1 MASSQTLDK
10 LGAAALITPGLAT
23 GGMAMADK
31 PLSEPGLSTAANQDA
46 VEHAHNP
53 RGDDLTR
60 TAYASVV
67 QQGGEGG
74 GEGGE
79 GGEGGGEGGE
89 SGVDPVAA
97 QHDPVVYLTALD
109 VIRAHYLA
117 GLAAYRAEDHQ
128 AGAEM
133 FVHPISEVYYDLEAA
148 FKAQGVDPF
157 VEAMFKAG
165 DLAFAGKPTQKVEA
179 AVKTVLAATDA
190 AAKKA
195 PRANHSTAAIE
206 AAVIADMV
214 DRAALQYR
222 LVAAGD
228 NKDAWL
234 DGYGYLKAA
243 QRRADLIREQLDPRF
258 RDALDETLALFSSAY
273 PESLKPADKALDPG
287 LLLAK
292 AGRVSLLAS
301 GLQ

>member
-1 MASSQTLDK
+1 
-10 LGAAALITPGLAT
+10 
-23 GGMAMADK
+23 MADK
-31 PLSEPGLSTAANQDA
+31 PLSEPGLSAAANQDA
-46 VEHAHNP
+46 EERAHNP

-60 TAYASVV
+60 TAYASVI
-67 QQGGEGG
+67 QQG

-79 GGEGGGEGGE
+79 GGESGGEGGE

-117 GLAAYRAEDHQ
+117 GLAAYRADDHQ

-165 DLAFAGKPTQKVEA
+165 DLAFAGEPTEKVEA

-195 PRANHSTAAIE
+195 PRANHATAAIE

-258 RDALDETLALFSSAY
+258 RDALDETLTLLSSAY
-273 PESLKPADKALDPG
+273 PEGLKPADEALDPG

-301 GLQ
+301 GLR